1 MILFIH
7 GLGLTR
13 SVWIPEIRGCLHFD
27 GKYTDRDLLDTFTI
41 SLPGHPDEDKK
52 FTKKDIRDKIEE
64 VYQGKKKKQSAL
76 AAKLSLTHPKELINS
91 LNDEKLILIG
101 QGAGGI
107 FCLDYTLKNPHKVRK
122 IILIGCGNHFNG
134 SYLNLKLLTVKTA
147 DKLGLKNFTKIS
159 SVISLFSGSKRKTEI
174 NLLLENPQKK
184 SYLSLLNL
192 MRTYNFEKEFKV
204 QSLDNQLEFIK
215 IPVLCVNGD
224 MDLINRPRSIEKF
237 EKVLTS
243 DKKLINRRRN
253 SLVMHE
259 AEDCSNVYTRIYKVC
274 GHYPSEKSLV
284 DFVYDFREF
293 LTV

>member
-13 SVWIPEIRGCLHFD
+13 SVWVPEIRGCLHFD
-27 GKYTDRDLLDTFTI
+27 GKYTDKELLDIFTV

-52 FTKKDIRDKIEE
+52 FTKKDIRDRIEE
-64 VYQGKKKKQSAL
+64 LYPTRKQKQSGL
-76 AAKLSLTHPKELINS
+76 AGRLSLTHPKELISS

-107 FCLDYTLKNPHKVRK
+107 FCLDYALKNPDKVRK

-134 SYLNLKLLTVKTA
+134 SYLNLKLLTVKLA
-147 DKLGLKNFTKIS
+147 DKLGLKNFTRIS
-159 SVISLFSGSKRKTEI
+159 SVISSLSSTKRKTEI

-192 MRTYNFEKEFKV
+192 MKTYNFEKEFKV

-215 IPVLCVNGD
+215 IPILCVNGD
-224 MDLINRPRSIEKF
+224 LDLINHPKSIEKF

-243 DKKLINRRRN
+243 DKKLINRRKK

-259 AEDCSNVYTRIYKVC
+259 SEDYSNVYTRIYKIC